1 MERVLEN
8 SDKTAYLEKGV
19 FLDKILLEE
28 CTSYVEPHLEEQ
40 PEIIVYGKKCKQH
53 RNIGFFSDESIGY
66 RYSKKLMHSKPMS
79 PCMERLLNV
88 INKTLDADFN
98 GILVNKYMNGND
110 YIGAHSDD
118 ESGLDKIGVVSIS
131 YGVERIFRIRDKKT
145 KKIICNEVTTHCS
158 ILHMGGDFQKIYTH
172 EIPIQKKIKNSRI
185 SFTFRKHLV

>member
-28 CTSYVEPHLEEQ
+28 CVAYVEPHLEEQ

-79 PCMERLLNV
+79 PCMEHLLNV

-118 ESGLDKIGVVSIS
+118 ESGLDKVGVVSIS
-131 YGVERIFRIRDKKT
+131 YGAERIFRIRDKKT

-158 ILHMGGDFQKIYTH
+158 VLHMGGDFQKIYTH
-172 EIPIQKKIKNSRI
+172 EIPIQKKVKNSRI
-185 SFTFRKHLV
+185 SFTFRKHIV

>member
-28 CTSYVEPHLEEQ
+28 CVAYVEPHLEEQ

-110 YIGAHSDD
+110 YIGSHSDD
-118 ESGLDKIGVVSIS
+118 ESGLDKVGVVSIS
-131 YGVERIFRIRDKKT
+131 YGAERIFRIRDKKT

-158 ILHMGGDFQKIYTH
+158 VLHMGGDFQKIYTH
-172 EIPIQKKIKNSRI
+172 EIPIQKKVKNSRI
-185 SFTFRKHLV
+185 SFTFRKHIV

>member
-28 CTSYVEPHLEEQ
+28 CVAYVEPHLEEQ

-118 ESGLDKIGVVSIS
+118 ESGLDKVGVVSIS
-131 YGVERIFRIRDKKT
+131 YGAERIFRIRDKKT

-158 ILHMGGDFQKIYTH
+158 VLHMGGDFQKIYTH
-172 EIPIQKKIKNSRI
+172 EIPIQKKVKNSRI
-185 SFTFRKHLV
+185 SFTFRKHIV